1 MQNSNILGI
10 DVGAS
15 GIKGAIIDIKTGRLL
30 TDRLRLLTPQPSKPE
45 AVAQTFKDMVEAF
58 KWSGLVG
65 CGFPTLVR
73 EGVSISAS
81 NLDKSW
87 VGKNVETVLSL
98 ASNCTVKVLND
109 ADAAGMA
116 EMKFSAGSD
125 AHGTIIFITIGTGLG
140 SALFVDG
147 KMVPNTEFGQLY
159 LKGQENIAEQYASSS
174 AKDRDKLSWE
184 EWGKRFDEYLNH
196 LELLFSPTL
205 FLLGGGTSKD
215 FDQYAHFFTGATP
228 VKPAKL
234 QNHAGMIGAACYAY
248 ESMQQIERSSDQV
261 TWWKIIQ

>member
-1 MQNSNILGI
+1 MQDSKILGV

-15 GIKGAIIDIKTGRLL
+15 GIKGAIIDVQTGELL
-30 TDRLRLLTPQPSKPE
+30 TERLRLPTPQPSTPQ
-45 AVAQTFKDMVEAF
+45 ALAQTFKTLVANF
-58 KWSGLVG
+58 NWSGLIG

-73 EGVSISAS
+73 DGISISAS

-87 VGKNVETVLSL
+87 VGQNVEMVLSL
-98 ASNCTVKVLND
+98 ATGCTVKVLND

-116 EMKFSAGSD
+116 EMHFSVGNQS
-125 AHGTIIFITIGTGLG
+125 HGTIIFITIGTGLG

-159 LKGQENIAEQYASSS
+159 LKGQENLAEQYASSS
-174 AKDRDKLSWE
+174 AKDRENLGWE

-215 FDQYAHFFTGATP
+215 FKEFSQYLTVQTP

-234 QNHAGMIGAACYAY
+234 QNNAGMIGAACYAH
-248 ESMQQIERSSDQV
+248 ESVQLAVSGEQ
-261 TWWKIIQ
+261 